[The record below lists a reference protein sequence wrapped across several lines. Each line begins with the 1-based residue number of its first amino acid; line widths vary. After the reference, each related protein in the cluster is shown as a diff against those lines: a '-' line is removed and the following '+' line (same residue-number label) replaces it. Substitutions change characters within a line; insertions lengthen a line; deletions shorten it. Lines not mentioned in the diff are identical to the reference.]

1 MKRHEMISIV
11 TLIALVCLIACIT
24 LWGKSLSDNRGD
36 MQDYYEDTYKT
47 LVRFSATWDRF
58 MQVDEIE
65 KELVRQELDSI
76 RGELNEVFNK
86 EVWRGTVN
94 RKDIFTI
101 NKSL

>member
-1 MKRHEMISIV
+1 
-11 TLIALVCLIACIT
+11 
-24 LWGKSLSDNRGD
+24 